1 MCNFL
6 SAALP
11 QGFVTEPCTRGSG
24 ERITLIKALSLSQR
38 ARPPFYASHPAPPLV
53 KGLQGPRPRPRER
66 AGLVGILH
74 LPFPSRARGF
84 LVQIC
89 QYLIPPRL
97 LRSIRKMKEGPVC
110 NGTADVYSRV
120 GLAKTF
126 GGIVN
131 ADDVTGILYHHYV
144 TWWRLYSQEWH
155 PVWRA

>member
-11 QGFVTEPCTRGSG
+11 QGFVTEPCTRCSG
-24 ERITLIKALSLSQR
+24 ERITLIKVLSLSQR
-38 ARPPFYASHPAPPLV
+38 ARPPFYASHPAPPPV
-53 KGLQGPRPRPRER
+53 KGLQGLVH
-66 AGLVGILH
+66 GLANEQVSLVFYIY
-74 LPFPSRARGF
+74 PFPSRARGF

-97 LRSIRKMKEGPVC
+97 LRSIRKMKEGPIC
-110 NGTADVYSRV
+110 NGTADVYSRA

-126 GGIVN
+126 RGIVN